1 MQLLFATLLPYLT
14 GKQFHG
20 FNVITVKS
28 GSKITVLLWASNQM
42 ITLINLSLYVR
53 SVFNNLLVLYKKER

>member
-14 GKQFHG
+14 GKQFHR

-28 GSKITVLLWASNQM
+28 GSKITVLLGEQSDDYIDKLKFICEICVQ
-42 ITLINLSLYVR
+42 
-53 SVFNNLLVLYKKER
+53 